1 MHFFILCIIGNYAY
15 ILLGFF
21 DIEEQC
27 CCGGFEMKIAIA
39 SDHAGFEMKE
49 FAKNFLQ
56 DSGYDVLDLGT
67 NDCSSVDYPSFADK
81 MVEAILGGKAEAGV
95 LVCGTGIGISIRAN
109 RHKGIRAALL
119 YSDEVAEMAK
129 KHNNANVIVF
139 GGRTMNKEDVA
150 RRIKIFFATE
160 FEGGRHQ
167 KRIDMLDY

>member
-1 MHFFILCIIGNYAY
+1 
-15 ILLGFF
+15 
-21 DIEEQC
+21 
-27 CCGGFEMKIAIA
+27 MKIAIA

-49 FAKNFLQ
+49 FVKNFLQ

-81 MVEAILGGKAEAGV
+81 MAEAILGGKAEAGV

-129 KHNNANVIVF
+129 K
-139 GGRTMNKEDVA
+139 RP
-150 RRIKIFFATE
+150 
-160 FEGGRHQ
+160 
-167 KRIDMLDY
+167 MLSVEQRL